1 MRKLKFYI
9 IIPVILI
16 SLGILTAFV
25 ISGNNKSENK
35 NKKNMEHLTAQ
46 TFKEK
51 VFNYETNK
59 EWKYAGTQPCI
70 IDFYAD
76 WCGPC
81 KMVSP
86 LVDELSEESD
96 AYKVGKVNV
105 DESPELAAKYGVM
118 SIPTLI
124 VLKDGKVAQQAIGA
138 RGKDAIRKMLA

>member
-1 MRKLKFYI
+1 MMLKHVSVEDFEDE
-9 IIPVILI
+9 VL
-16 SLGILTAFV
+16 
-25 ISGNNKSENK
+25 KSDV
-35 NKKNMEHLTAQ
+35 
-46 TFKEK
+46 K
-51 VFNYETNK
+51 VLV
-59 EWKYAGTQPCI
+59 
-70 IDFYAD
+70 DFYAD